1 MIEVLSRVQA
11 KGAETLI
18 GRFPSDGAANRAVKG
33 LTLNEARSMAVKGLT
48 LNEARSLAVKGL
60 TLNEARS
67 MAVKGLTLNE
77 ARSLAVKGLTLNEAR
92 SLAVDNY
99 TKLYVSL
106 HLQLPRWYHPRVFFY
121 ANGVYRQG
129 GGFLPL
135 VSGRYPSSH
144 HYVLA
149 VTDEVLR

>member
-1 MIEVLSRVQA
+1 MYTYPPANSIFDGPITNLLSVPCILIEVLSRVQA

-18 GRFPSDGAANRAVKG
+18 GRFSSDGAAN
-33 LTLNEARSMAVKGLT
+33 MAVKGLT
-48 LNEARSLAVKGL
+48 LNEA
-60 TLNEARS
+60 T
-67 MAVKGLTLNE
+67 
-77 ARSLAVKGLTLNEAR
+77 
-92 SLAVDNY
+92 AVDNY

-106 HLQLPRWYHPRVFFY
+106 HLQLPRWYHPSVFFY
-121 ANGVYRQG
+121 TNGVYRLG
-129 GGFLPL
+129 GGFLPS